1 MIYYKLLL
9 LDNTYD
15 TAILSDAKILELK
28 KKWYSAFYDKN
39 RGWLWSLNMDVSLML
54 EYPLVFG
61 SRGSIK
67 IIYLKESELFNPYI
81 ETMISN
87 FSVEYIPILTNI
99 RRSVNLKNIVDNL

>member
-1 MIYYKLLL
+1 
-9 LDNTYD
+9 
-15 TAILSDAKILELK
+15 
-28 KKWYSAFYDKN
+28 
-39 RGWLWSLNMDVSLML
+39 MDVSVML

-87 FSVEYIPILTNI
+87 FGVGYIPILTNI